1 MTDEDAPETAE
12 SLVALIDLLVEPAPP
27 VPVPLTPQTWGWAAL
42 AVLLLALVAC
52 GLWRWLA
59 QRRANAYRRAALADL
74 GTAATTA
81 ELAEILRRAALAA
94 WPRAELAEILRRAAL
109 AAWPRTEVAALA
121 GADWTRFLDRTGKG
135 GFPAAA
141 GEELRRATYRD
152 TGTAPSPELRAAAGR
167 WLRSHR
173 AGPPV
178 AGAPS

>member
-42 AVLLLALVAC
+42 TVLLLALVAWA
-52 GLWRWLA
+52 LWRWLA

-74 GTAATTA
+74 GTAATT
-81 ELAEILRRAALAA
+81 
-94 WPRAELAEILRRAAL
+94 AELAEILRRAAL

-173 AGPPV
+173 AGLPV

>member
-1 MTDEDAPETAE
+1 MTDDDAPDTAE
-12 SLVALIDLLVEPAPP
+12 SLVALIDLLVEPPPP
-27 VPVPLTPQTWGWAAL
+27 VPVPLTPQTWGWAGLAL
-42 AVLLLALVAC
+42 LLLALVVL

-59 QRRANAYRRAALADL
+59 RRRANAYRRAALADL
-74 GTAATTA
+74 GSAATT
-81 ELAEILRRAALAA
+81 
-94 WPRAELAEILRRAAL
+94 AELAEILRRAAL

-152 TGTAPSPELRAAAGR
+152 TGAAPSPELRAAAGR

-173 AGPPV
+173 AGPT
-178 AGAPS
+178 AARAPS